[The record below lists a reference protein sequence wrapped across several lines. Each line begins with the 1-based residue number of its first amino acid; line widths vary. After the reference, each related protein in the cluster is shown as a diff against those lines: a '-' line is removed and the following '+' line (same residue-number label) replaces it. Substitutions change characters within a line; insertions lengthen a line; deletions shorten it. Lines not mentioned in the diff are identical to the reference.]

1 MAIGTVPGYKILSP
15 PKDTIAGIKTNQPRT
30 APANIYEAIRIPQIY
45 PTPISA
51 GYTCTENNVFKEL
64 TGTITAP
71 GITFIPS
78 TIYLTRAAIPMPKKT
93 VFAPLPPSSPA
104 SSTSAHAVPSGY
116 GSTPCSFTINALRSG
131 TIKSTPRTPPHKA
144 SAVMVNKS
152 GVSAFPSSAAPK
164 TTANKTPTITAV
176 MLNSFIC
183 FSAGTKGLNSS
194 FSFSK
199 AMPPVLV
206 FLLAYPNY

>member
-1 MAIGTVPGYKILSP
+1 
-15 PKDTIAGIKTNQPRT
+15 
-30 APANIYEAIRIPQIY
+30 
-45 PTPISA
+45 
-51 GYTCTENNVFKEL
+51 
-64 TGTITAP
+64 
-71 GITFIPS
+71 
-78 TIYLTRAAIPMPKKT
+78 MPKKT

-131 TIKSTPRTPPHKA
+131 TIKSTPKTPPHKA

-152 GVSAFPSSAAPK
+152 GVSAFPSSAHKNNAGSVKMAPAANDSPAEPIVCTRLLSKIELRRSKPRRIPIDTTAAGIDADTVIPTRSPRYAFAAPK

-176 MLNSFIC
+176 MLNSFIS